1 MAEYRVEVTEEA
13 RADLNHYPAFER
25 KTITTAIREQL
36 THQPLVETRNRKPL
50 RENPVAPW
58 ELRAG
63 KFRVLY
69 EVDECALVVTIVG
82 VGHKEHGLL
91 FIQGKEVKL

>member
-1 MAEYRVEVTEEA
+1 MAGYRFEVTEEA
-13 RADLNHYPAFER
+13 KGDLDFYHASER
-25 KTITTAIREQL
+25 KNITSAIRVQL

-50 RENPVAPW
+50 RENPIASW

-69 EVDECALVVTIVG
+69 EVDEDALVVTIVA
-82 VGHKEHGLL
+82 VGHKEHGGL
-91 FIQGKEVKL
+91 FIRGEEVKL